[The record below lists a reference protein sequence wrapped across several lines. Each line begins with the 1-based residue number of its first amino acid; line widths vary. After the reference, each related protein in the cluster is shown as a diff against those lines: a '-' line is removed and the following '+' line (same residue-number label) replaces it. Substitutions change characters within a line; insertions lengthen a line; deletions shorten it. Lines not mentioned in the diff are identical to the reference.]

1 MEKILTDKLI
11 TDKLE
16 AKGYLEYHDMDENKA
31 WNLLEKHFECE
42 VTDVFTNTHKEFF
55 CYTETTADGYEIWVA
70 TNDMDSP
77 CISEDV
83 YYYDNDLSDAIVEAI
98 VNGEDMYVDDLDAH
112 YFMDAVEEAYGQMV
126 NNVKEEIENELIE
139 QGYEYENRDEA
150 TTEMV

>member
-1 MEKILTDKLI
+1 MGKII
-11 TDKLE
+11 TDELIISKLE
-16 AKGYLEYHDMDENKA
+16 AKGYLECHDMDENKA
-31 WNLLEKHFECE
+31 WDLLEKHFECE
-42 VTDVFTNTHKEFF
+42 VSDEYRNKSYDFY
-55 CYTETTADGYEIWVA
+55 CYTETTADGYEIWIA

-83 YYYDNDLSDAIVEAI
+83 YYYDNDLSNAIVEAI

-112 YFMDAVEEAYGQMV
+112 YFIDAVEEAYCQML

-139 QGYEYENRDEA
+139 QGYEHENADET

>member
-1 MEKILTDKLI
+1 MRKIIADYVELTDEWVG
-11 TDKLE
+11 TP
-16 AKGYLEYHDMDENKA
+16 
-31 WNLLEKHFECE
+31 
-42 VTDVFTNTHKEFF
+42 DVVMYSSE
-55 CYTETTADGYEIWVA
+55 TADGYEIWIA

-126 NNVKEEIENELIE
+126 NNIKEEIENELIE
-139 QGYEYENRDEA
+139 KGY
-150 TTEMV
+150 MVLLD